1 MINKIGVVGTGDI
14 AGQFVSQINQ
24 DKYQIVSVF
33 NHRESSLKTFTET
46 HKIPHKTTN
55 YEEFLANEKIDCVYI
70 ATPNQTHYEF
80 ALKALQAGKHV
91 LCEKVMVMKGEEAKK
106 LFAVAKE
113 KNLVLLEAVTLFYM
127 PMYSTVQQ
135 LLKNN
140 KLGKLSNANI
150 TFGSCKEYDPNNRF
164 FSLEKGGGALFD
176 IGTYALSAAVYLLNT
191 SLELIATDVSL
202 SESGV
207 DEKAMTLLKNA
218 DDVQASVMIS
228 FRGKMPKQIILTGDK
243 GYLLIDDFPR
253 AEKGQIFY
261 NDGQVEIIDQG
272 TGHDVFT
279 YEMDRVNQYAKG
291 EIDTE
296 DLREVTERVIC
307 LMDEM
312 RESWDYLQD

>member
-33 NHRESSLKTFTET
+33 NHRETSLKTFTET

-55 YEEFLANEKIDCVYI
+55 YEAFLANDKIDCVYI
-70 ATPNQTHYEF
+70 ATPNQTHYEY

-191 SLELIATDVSL
+191 SLQLIATDVSL

-207 DEKAMTLLKNA
+207 DEKSMTLLKNA

-261 NDGQVEIIDQG
+261 NDGEVEMINQG

-296 DLREVTERVIC
+296 DLREITERIIC